1 MEQSFAFF
9 KQQACVFRGAHF
21 RWIVISRKFLR
32 GQMLV
37 HSVEAPPDS
46 VAIFE
51 PGDVQHV
58 ADFISKRWGG
68 RAHTVLSPL
77 EEEPDE
83 TATHDQFCA
92 AQLLPALQGAR
103 VLLLEQAGRCALNA
117 GHRGGDPLR
126 LSAIGGSFA
135 ACARGFGR
143 SVDARDRCQS
153 PPLVQGPIPGGAR
166 ASGR

>member
-1 MEQSFAFF
+1 
-9 KQQACVFRGAHF
+9 
-21 RWIVISRKFLR
+21 
-32 GQMLV
+32 MLV

-68 RAHTVLSPL
+68 RAHTALSPL

-143 SVDARDRCQS
+143 SVDARDS
-153 PPLVQGPIPGGAR
+153 LFIE
-166 ASGR
+166 